1 MDTSPGPAQS
11 LHVAASAL
19 AVGMKV
25 GAIREGASA
34 REFASELGLGESD
47 GVAASHLAARRALV
61 ASPDMLVPSASAFNR
76 IVEQLEAITVGAGN
90 RWSKRIVD
98 ASRDGMTS
106 TAAWLRSLGIPDLE
120 TVPSGSADQTASQ
133 IEPPGQTS
141 GVDQA
146 DAMAP
151 AMGRSGPAEP
161 AELTFDDDC
170 TEEDESDLLAGDTV
184 SDDLGLVDEDDADA
198 SDGAADS
205 ADDEIELEDDEE
217 VEDEDDEDSDDDDGP
232 LLTDEAIDDLLADDS
247 VDLDDDWMDDKP
259 AS

>member
-1 MDTSPGPAQS
+1 
-11 LHVAASAL
+11 
-19 AVGMKV
+19 MKV

-34 REFASELGLGESD
+34 REFASEMGLGESD
-47 GVAASHLAARRALV
+47 GIAASHLAARRALA
-61 ASPDMLVPSASAFNR
+61 ASPDVLVPSASAFNR
-76 IVEQLEAITVGAGN
+76 IVEQLEAITAGAGK

-120 TVPSGSADQTASQ
+120 TVPSGSAAQTSSQ

-141 GVDQA
+141 GVAQA
-146 DAMAP
+146 YAMAP
-151 AMGRSGPAEP
+151 AIGGSGLAEP
-161 AELTFDDDC
+161 SELTFDDDW

-184 SDDLGLVDEDDADA
+184 SDDLGLVDEDDGDE

-205 ADDEIELEDDEE
+205 ADDEIELKDDEE
-217 VEDEDDEDSDDDDGP
+217 VEDEDDEDGDDDGP